1 MPAHPGQAE
10 GAEASPPY
18 RDASLSADARARD
31 LLGRMTL
38 AEKLAQLGSLWSFD
52 IFDGTSLDRDRAAQR
67 LGDGIGQI
75 TRVAGATNLPSEQVA
90 TFGDDIQRFLTEETR
105 LGIPAIL
112 HEESLH
118 GVMARGATCF
128 PQSIGQAAAWD
139 PGLVEEMARLI
150 GRHLRSI
157 GASQALA
164 PVLDI
169 TRDPRWG
176 RLEETYGED
185 PYLVAELGCAYVRG
199 IQDTPAGERPVI
211 ATAKHMVGHGVPE
224 GGLNQA
230 PAHIGWREL
239 LDTFLFPFEAAV
251 REAGI
256 GSVMHAYDDLDGLPC
271 AASREL
277 LTTVLRERW
286 GFDGVVVADYL
297 GIEHLLTLHE
307 LVADLSEAAVMTLR
321 AGLDM
326 ELPATAAYGAPLRAA
341 IEDGRV
347 DEALVDLAVERVL
360 RLKFRLG
367 LFEQPY
373 TGSDAAAEADAGA
386 SVNGAAGAAPAGAV
400 PAGDR
405 AAREMEVALE
415 MARRSLVLLENDGTL
430 PLRED
435 LAVIAVIGPNAD
447 SSRSLVGDY
456 GHIAHIETLLENRAR
471 EGVAGAAAPLDL
483 QLADELATWSTVL
496 DGIRARASA
505 GTEVRYARGCGLV
518 DGDDGDIAAA
528 VEVARGAD
536 VAILVLGERSGLTAA
551 CTCGETRDRMEL
563 GLPGRQAELFAAV
576 ASAGT
581 PIVLVLVSGRPLA
594 IPDEAARAAAVLHAW
609 VPGEAGPRA
618 IAEALFGDVSP
629 GGKLPITVPRHVGQ
643 VPLYYSHKPSGGRS
657 QWHEDYV
664 DGSHRPLWAF
674 GHGLSYSRF
683 ELKDLRVD
691 ARVPV
696 DGELHVSVEVSNVGA
711 RAADEVVQLYLRDL
725 HASVTRPVKELRGFA
740 RVSLAPGERRT
751 VLFTLHAEQLAF
763 TGVDGRLLLE
773 PGRHRV
779 MVGTSAVDL
788 PLSAEF
794 ELIGDV
800 RDLPKRTHYLT
811 AVSLT

>member
-1 MPAHPGQAE
+1 MTLDPGEDPMSSHTKPARPGPATE
-10 GAEASPPY
+10 EAKGAPPY
-18 RDASLSADARARD
+18 RDASLSAAERARD

-38 AEKLAQLGSLWSFD
+38 TEKLAQLGSLWSFE
-52 IFDGTSLDRDRAAQR
+52 ILDGTGLDRVRAEQR
-67 LGDGIGQI
+67 LRDGIGQI
-75 TRVAGATNLPSEQVA
+75 TRVAGATNLPAGRVA
-90 TFGDDIQRFLTEETR
+90 AFGNQIQRFLVEETR
-105 LGIPAIL
+105 LGIPAII

-118 GVMARGATCF
+118 GVMARDATCF

-150 GRHLRSI
+150 SRQLRVM

-185 PYLVAELGCAYVRG
+185 PYLAAELGCAYVRG
-199 IQDTPAGERPVI
+199 IQDTPSGERPVI

-277 LTTVLRERW
+277 LTTILRERW
-286 GFDGVVVADYL
+286 GFEGVVVADYL

-307 LVADLSEAAVMTLR
+307 LVADLSDAAVMTLR

-341 IEDGRV
+341 VEDGRV

-360 RLKFRLG
+360 RLKLRLG

-373 TGSDAAAEADAGA
+373 ARPDAAD
-386 SVNGAAGAAPAGAV
+386 AAGAGAV
-400 PAGDR
+400 
-405 AAREMEVALE
+405 REMELALE
-415 MARRSLVLLENDGTL
+415 MAQRSMVLLENDGTL
-430 PLRED
+430 PLPAD
-435 LAVIAVIGPNAD
+435 LPIIAVIGPNAD
-447 SSRSLVGDY
+447 SARSLVGDY

-471 EGVAGAAAPLDL
+471 EGVAGAAAPLGL
-483 QLADELATWSTVL
+483 QLADELATWSTVF
-496 DGIRARASA
+496 DGIRARVSAS
-505 GTEVRYARGCGLV
+505 TEVRYARGCGLL
-518 DGDDGDIAAA
+518 DGDDADIAAA
-528 VEVARGAD
+528 VAAARGAD
-536 VAILVLGERSGLTAA
+536 VAILVLGERSGLTAQ
-551 CTCGETRDRMEL
+551 CTCGETRDRLAL
-563 GLPGRQAELFAAV
+563 GLPGRQADLFEAV
-576 ASAGT
+576 AATGT
-581 PIVLVLVSGRPLA
+581 PIVLLLISGRPLA
-594 IPDEAARAAAVLHAW
+594 IPREAAGAAAVLHAW
-609 VPGEAGPRA
+609 VPGQAGPRA
-618 IAEALFGDVSP
+618 IAEVLFGDVSP

-643 VPLYYSHKPSGGRS
+643 VPLYYGHKPSGGRS
-657 QWHEDYV
+657 QWHEEYV
-664 DGSHRPLWAF
+664 DGSHRPLWPF

-683 ELKDLRVD
+683 ELEDLHVD
-691 ARVPV
+691 ARVPI
-696 DGELHVSVEVSNVGA
+696 DGELHVSVQVSNVGP
-711 RAADEVVQLYLRDL
+711 READEVVQLYLRDL

-740 RVSLAPGERRT
+740 RIGLEPGERRT
-751 VLFTLHAEQLAF
+751 VRFTLHAEQLAF
-763 TGVDGRLLLE
+763 TGVDGRLRVE

-779 MVGTSAVDL
+779 MLGTSAADL

-794 ELIGDV
+794 ELVGEV
-800 RDLPKRTHYLT
+800 QELTERTHYLT
-811 AVSLT
+811 TVSVR

>member
-1 MPAHPGQAE
+1 MTHPGEDQMPSHTMPAHPGQAE

-90 TFGDDIQRFLTEETR
+90 TFGDDIQRFLLEQTR

-139 PGLVEEMARLI
+139 PGLVQEMARLI
-150 GRHLRSI
+150 GRQLRAM

-169 TRDPRWG
+169 SRDPRWG
-176 RLEETYGED
+176 RMEETYGED
-185 PYLVAELGCAYVRG
+185 PYLAAELGCAYVRG
-199 IQDTPAGERPVI
+199 IQDTPSGERPVI

-277 LTTVLRERW
+277 LTTILRERW
-286 GFDGVVVADYL
+286 GFEGVVVADYL

-307 LVADLSEAAVMTLR
+307 LVADLSDAAVMTLR

-341 IEDGRV
+341 VEDGRV

-360 RLKFRLG
+360 RLKLRLG

-373 TGSDAAAEADAGA
+373 ARSDAAD
-386 SVNGAAGAAPAGAV
+386 AAGAGAV
-400 PAGDR
+400 
-405 AAREMEVALE
+405 REMELALE
-415 MARRSLVLLENDGTL
+415 MARRSMVLLENDGTL
-430 PLRED
+430 PLPVD
-435 LAVIAVIGPNAD
+435 LPIIAVIGPNAD
-447 SSRSLVGDY
+447 SARSLVGDY

-496 DGIRARASA
+496 DGIRARVSAS
-505 GTEVRYARGCGLV
+505 TEVRYARGCGLL
-518 DGDDGDIAAA
+518 DGDDADIAAGVA
-528 VEVARGAD
+528 AARGAD
-536 VAILVLGERSGLTAA
+536 VAILVLGERSGLTAQ
-551 CTCGETRDRMEL
+551 CTCGETRDRLAL
-563 GLPGRQAELFAAV
+563 GLPGRQADLFEAV
-576 ASAGT
+576 AATGT
-581 PIVLVLVSGRPLA
+581 PIVLLLISGRPLA
-594 IPDEAARAAAVLHAW
+594 IPREAAGAAAVLHAW

-618 IAEALFGDVSP
+618 IAEVLFGDISP

-643 VPLYYSHKPSGGRS
+643 VPLYYGHKPSGGRS
-657 QWHEDYV
+657 QWHEEYV
-664 DGSHRPLWAF
+664 DGSHRPLWPF
-674 GHGLSYSRF
+674 GYGLSYSRF
-683 ELKDLRVD
+683 ELEDLHVD
-691 ARVPV
+691 ARVPI
-696 DGELHVSVEVSNVGA
+696 DGELHVSVQVSNVGPREA
-711 RAADEVVQLYLRDL
+711 EEVVQLYIRDL

-740 RVSLAPGERRT
+740 RIGLEPGARRT
-751 VLFTLHAEQLAF
+751 VRFTLHAEQLAF
-763 TGVDGRLLLE
+763 TGVDGRLRVE

-779 MVGTSAVDL
+779 MLGTSAADL

-794 ELIGDV
+794 ELVGEV
-800 RDLPKRTHYLT
+800 QELTERTHYLT
-811 AVSLT
+811 TVSVR

>member
-1 MPAHPGQAE
+1 MSSHTTPARPDR
-10 GAEASPPY
+10 GAE
-18 RDASLSADARARD
+18 DASTAARYREASENAEARARD

-38 AEKLAQLGSLWSFD
+38 AEKLAQLGSLWSFEV
-52 IFDGTSLDRDRAAQR
+52 FDGTGLDRKQARER
-67 LGDGIGQI
+67 LRDGIGQI
-75 TRVAGATNLPSEQVA
+75 TRVAGATNLPAERVA
-90 TFGDDIQRFLTEETR
+90 AFGDQIQRFLVEETR
-105 LGIPAIL
+105 LGIPAII

-118 GVMARGATCF
+118 GVMARDATCF

-139 PGLVEEMARLI
+139 PGLVEEMAQLI
-150 GRHLRSI
+150 GRHLRRV

-185 PYLVAELGCAYVRG
+185 PYLAAELGCAYVRG

-230 PAHIGWREL
+230 PAHIGWREMM
-239 LDTFLFPFEAAV
+239 DTFLFPFEAAV
-251 REAGI
+251 RDAGI

-277 LTTVLRERW
+277 LTTILRERW
-286 GFDGVVVADYL
+286 GFEGVVVADYL

-307 LVADLSEAAVMTLR
+307 LVADLSDAAVMALQ

-326 ELPATAAYGAPLRAA
+326 ELPATAAYGAPLRSAV
-341 IEDGRV
+341 EEGRV

-373 TGSDAAAEADAGA
+373 AGSRPAEGRTETDD
-386 SVNGAAGAAPAGAV
+386 PAHGV
-400 PAGDR
+400 
-405 AAREMEVALE
+405 EMELALE
-415 MARRSLVLLENDGTL
+415 MARRSMVLLENDGTL
-430 PLRED
+430 PLPAE
-435 LAVIAVIGPNAD
+435 LPIIAVIGPNAD
-447 SSRSLVGDY
+447 SARSLVGDY
-456 GHIAHIETLLENRAR
+456 GHIAHIETLLENRGR
-471 EGVAGAAAPLDL
+471 DGVAGAAAPLGL

-496 DGIRARASA
+496 DGIQARVSAS
-505 GTEVRYARGCGLV
+505 TDVRFARGCGLL
-518 DGDDGDIAAA
+518 DGDDADIAAA
-528 VEVARGAD
+528 VAAARGAD
-536 VAILVLGERSGLTAA
+536 VAILVLGERSGLTAQ
-551 CTCGETRDRMEL
+551 CTCGETRDRMAL
-563 GLPGRQAELFAAV
+563 GLPGRQAELFRAV
-576 ASAGT
+576 AATGT
-581 PIVLVLVSGRPLA
+581 PIVLLLISGRPLA
-594 IPDEAARAAAVLHAW
+594 IPDEAIQAAAVLNAW

-618 IAEALFGDVSP
+618 IAEVLFGDVSP
-629 GGKLPITVPRHVGQ
+629 GGKLPITVPRDVGQ
-643 VPLYYSHKPSGGRS
+643 VPLYYGHKPSGGRS
-657 QWHEDYV
+657 QWHEEYV

-683 ELKDLRVD
+683 ELGGLRVD
-691 ARVPV
+691 ERVAV
-696 DGELHVSVEVSNVGA
+696 DGEFHVSVDVANVGS

-740 RVSLAPGERRT
+740 RIGLAPGERRT
-751 VLFTLHAEQLAF
+751 VQFRLHAEQLAF
-763 TGVDGRLLLE
+763 TGVDGRLRIE

-788 PLSAEF
+788 PLTAEF
-794 ELIGDV
+794 ELVGEV
-800 RDLPKRTHYLT
+800 QEPTHRTHYLT
-811 AVSLT
+811 AVSVS

>member
-1 MPAHPGQAE
+1 
-10 GAEASPPY
+10 
-18 RDASLSADARARD
+18 
-31 LLGRMTL
+31 
-38 AEKLAQLGSLWSFD
+38 
-52 IFDGTSLDRDRAAQR
+52 
-67 LGDGIGQI
+67 
-75 TRVAGATNLPSEQVA
+75 
-90 TFGDDIQRFLTEETR
+90 
-105 LGIPAIL
+105 
-112 HEESLH
+112 
-118 GVMARGATCF
+118 
-128 PQSIGQAAAWD
+128 
-139 PGLVEEMARLI
+139 
-150 GRHLRSI
+150 
-157 GASQALA
+157 
-164 PVLDI
+164 
-169 TRDPRWG
+169 
-176 RLEETYGED
+176 
-185 PYLVAELGCAYVRG
+185 
-199 IQDTPAGERPVI
+199 
-211 ATAKHMVGHGVPE
+211 MVGHGVPE

-347 DEALVDLAVERVL
+347 DEALVDLAVDRVL
-360 RLKFRLG
+360 RLKFRLR

-386 SVNGAAGAAPAGAV
+386 GVNGAAGAAPAGAV
-400 PAGDR
+400 PAGAVPAGDR
-405 AAREMEVALE
+405 VASEMEVALE

-435 LAVIAVIGPNAD
+435 LAVIAVIGPNAA
-447 SSRSLVGDY
+447 SARSLVGDY

-496 DGIRARASA
+496 DGIRARVSA
-505 GTEVRYARGCGLV
+505 GTEVRYARGCGLI

-528 VEVARGAD
+528 VDLARGAD
-536 VAILVLGERSGLTAA
+536 VAILVLGERSGLTAE

-576 ASAGT
+576 ASTGT
-581 PIVLVLVSGRPLA
+581 PVVLVLVSGRPLA

-629 GGKLPITVPRHVGQ
+629 GGKLPITIPRHVGQ

-696 DGELHVSVEVSNVGA
+696 DGELHVSVVVSNVGA

-800 RDLPKRTHYLT
+800 RDLPTRTHYLT
-811 AVSLT
+811 SVSLT

>member
-1 MPAHPGQAE
+1 MTHPGEDPMSSRTMPAHPGRAE
-10 GAEASPPY
+10 GAETSPPY
-18 RDASLSADARARD
+18 RDPSLSADARARD

-38 AEKLAQLGSLWSFD
+38 AEKLAQLGSLWSFE
-52 IFDGTSLDRDRAAQR
+52 ILDGTSLDRDRAAQR

-90 TFGDDIQRFLTEETR
+90 TFGDDIQRYLLEQTR

-118 GVMARGATCF
+118 GVMAREATCF

-169 TRDPRWG
+169 SRDPRWG

-199 IQDTPAGERPVI
+199 LQDTPAGERPVI

-277 LTTVLRERW
+277 LTTILRERW

-307 LVADLSEAAVMTLR
+307 LVTDLSEAAVMTLR

-373 TGSDAAAEADAGA
+373 VGSSIAAKAAVGA
-386 SVNGAAGAAPAGAV
+386 SVDRAPGAV
-400 PAGDR
+400 
-405 AAREMEVALE
+405 
-415 MARRSLVLLENDGTL
+415 S
-430 PLRED
+430 
-435 LAVIAVIGPNAD
+435 
-447 SSRSLVGDY
+447 
-456 GHIAHIETLLENRAR
+456 
-471 EGVAGAAAPLDL
+471 
-483 QLADELATWSTVL
+483 
-496 DGIRARASA
+496 
-505 GTEVRYARGCGLV
+505 
-518 DGDDGDIAAA
+518 
-528 VEVARGAD
+528 RGA
-536 VAILVLGERSGLTAA
+536 L
-551 CTCGETRDRMEL
+551 
-563 GLPGRQAELFAAV
+563 
-576 ASAGT
+576 
-581 PIVLVLVSGRPLA
+581 
-594 IPDEAARAAAVLHAW
+594 
-609 VPGEAGPRA
+609 AGP
-618 IAEALFGDVSP
+618 
-629 GGKLPITVPRHVGQ
+629 
-643 VPLYYSHKPSGGRS
+643 
-657 QWHEDYV
+657 
-664 DGSHRPLWAF
+664 
-674 GHGLSYSRF
+674 
-683 ELKDLRVD
+683 
-691 ARVPV
+691 
-696 DGELHVSVEVSNVGA
+696 
-711 RAADEVVQLYLRDL
+711 
-725 HASVTRPVKELRGFA
+725 
-740 RVSLAPGERRT
+740 PGERR
-751 VLFTLHAEQLAF
+751 HAAA
-763 TGVDGRLLLE
+763 TGGPGGHRRHRAECRQRAQPGGRLRPHRPHRDPARE
-773 PGRHRV
+773 PGAGRCRRRGRTAGPAARRRAGHVVDRARRHQGTRV
-779 MVGTSAVDL
+779 CRHGG
-788 PLSAEF
+788 PLRSRVWAH
-794 ELIGDV
+794 
-800 RDLPKRTHYLT
+800 RRR
-811 AVSLT
+811 